1 MFWLTLL
8 FRWMHILGAIAL
20 VGSAL
25 FYWRAIWPSMSD
37 LPENQRKERFQA
49 IRPHWARL
57 VMLSILL
64 LLVSGFAN
72 IAIMSKSDEFK
83 AVTGWYHG
91 LLGIKILLALLVFYL
106 MSLITGRSK
115 LAGRLRQNS
124 PLWIS
129 LTSMLAVVVVLL
141 AGVMKVTPR
150 NTSAKNHVDVLPV
163 VVAEPESSGTVE

>member
-1 MFWLTLL
+1 MFWMTLL
-8 FRWMHILGAIAL
+8 FRWMNILGAIVL

-25 FYWRAIWPSMSD
+25 FYWRAIWPGMSD
-37 LPENQRKERFQA
+37 LAEDQRKGRFQA

-57 VMLSILL
+57 VMLSVLL

-72 IAIMSKSDEFK
+72 IVIMTKTFEFK
-83 AVTGWYHG
+83 EVTGWYLG
-91 LLGIKILLALLVFYL
+91 LLGIKVLLAFLVFYL
-106 MSLITGRSK
+106 MSLITGRSMR
-115 LAGRLRQNS
+115 AVRLRENS

-150 NTSAKNHVDVLPV
+150 DISAKNHVNVPPV
-163 VVAEPESSGTVE
+163 MLDDPESAGTIE

>member
-20 VGSAL
+20 VGGAL
-25 FYWRAIWPSMSD
+25 FYWRAIWPGMSD
-37 LPENQRKERFQA
+37 LAEDQRKERFQA
-49 IRPHWARL
+49 IRPHWVRL
-57 VMLSILL
+57 VVLSMLL

-72 IAIMSKSDEFK
+72 IAIMSKAGEFK

-91 LLGIKILLALLVFYL
+91 LLGIKVLLAFLVFYL
-106 MSLITGRSK
+106 MGLITGRSTR
-115 LAGRLRQNS
+115 AERLRENS

-129 LTSMLAVVVVLL
+129 LTCMLAVVVVLL

-150 NTSAKNHVDVLPV
+150 DASAKDHANVPPV
-163 VVAEPESSGTVE
+163 VVAEPESSETID